1 MARINLLPWREEQ
14 RQRKNK
20 EFMTIIFVVCLLAAA
35 GAFATWFFF
44 DQQLA
49 DQRAANQLITQE
61 NERLDGVL
69 KEIEDLE
76 QRREEIIARM
86 EVIQNL
92 QGRRPIPVR
101 VWDDMARAMPDTLY
115 LTEMKRGDGNGRDA
129 NVVTLTGRAD
139 NPNVVSNLLR
149 NLDASQWM
157 NESAVKFIEKN
168 EDKLPNKN
176 SNKAVYPESNYVKF
190 EVTTKIVDKVKD
202 DEAKK
207 DGGQADAGGSN

>member
-44 DQQLA
+44 DQQLT
-49 DQRAANQLITQE
+49 DQRSANQLITQE

-101 VWDDMARAMPDTLY
+101 VWDDMARAMPDVLY
-115 LTEMKRGDGNGRDA
+115 LTNMKREGD
-129 NVVTLTGRAD
+129 VVTLTGRAD

-157 NESAVKFIEKN
+157 NDSAVKFIEKN
-168 EDKLPNKN
+168 EEKLPSKK
-176 SNKAVYPESNYVKF
+176 SKEVVYPESNYVKF
-190 EVTTKIVDKVKD
+190 EVTTKIVDKVED
-202 DEAKK
+202 DETK
-207 DGGQADAGGSN
+207 DGEQADAGGSN